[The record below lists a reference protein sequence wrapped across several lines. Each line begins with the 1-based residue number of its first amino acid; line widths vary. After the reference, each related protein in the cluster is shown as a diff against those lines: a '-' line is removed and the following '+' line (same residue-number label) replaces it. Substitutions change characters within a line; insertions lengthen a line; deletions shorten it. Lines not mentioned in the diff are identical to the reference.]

1 MEKNTKILIATVSL
15 LAVGF
20 LMWSKAK
27 AAPAK
32 ASSPIKSD
40 DKNKPEAAVET
51 VQTPKYPMAVVLS
64 SSQTGLV
71 PTGEKIQLKEGDYIK
86 GVSETAY
93 VLRDGK
99 KYPVTE
105 KWWVFHNGDDYS
117 SIIQLSD
124 TTVNV
129 IPTGNILDI

>member
-40 DKNKPEAAVET
+40 DKNKPEAAG
-51 VQTPKYPMAVVLS
+51 QGKRLAPASLGRGNMGGGMQQRQRKRRS
-64 SSQTGLV
+64 STG
-71 PTGEKIQLKEGDYIK
+71 
-86 GVSETAY
+86 
-93 VLRDGK
+93 
-99 KYPVTE
+99 
-105 KWWVFHNGDDYS
+105 VFF
-117 SIIQLSD
+117 
-124 TTVNV
+124 VA
-129 IPTGNILDI
+129 P